1 LAITDF
7 GLSNEYNNNQLLKTP
22 CGSPSYAAPEMILG
36 RKYNGLSVDIWSSG
50 IILYAMVCGHLPFKD
65 LDQEKL
71 YKKIITCNY
80 TMPNYVTN
88 DCKDLINR
96 ILCNNE
102 KNRITINEL
111 KNHPFLVESFREYN
125 PNEFIYYND
134 NKIYNKIIEMMI
146 YNLPKY
152 NYTKDDII
160 QSIKNNEFNNI
171 TTTYKLLLKKIFLK
185 ENDNRPNLLF
195 TKSST
200 DSCVTT
206 NYVSNFV
213 TKSTLDERKK
223 VNNKKIESRYKND
236 DSNKEIPK
244 NCTNKIKNCL
254 TFSINNNQ
262 KTKDNKIYSYYTR
275 TVEQKNS
282 NEKQKENNKKIIIK
296 DKTTYKNSKFNDVNN
311 INNINNN
318 YENSNDNT
326 NDKMRMDSNEICD
339 IETDSNNNISNSN
352 NDKVKKSSIFDNHSS
367 LNTNSSRKIIKEL
380 NNKSNDKTKRITIY
394 NTHQNNLN
402 ILSNDFV
409 DIYSHIQNIYS
420 YDVSNYNI
428 SKIGEFPIEIKS
440 TRKNTDHDSSGV
452 LLSQNIKKINKIK
465 QNIDNY
471 ILKNCQF
478 NKIELNESNLSHK
491 KNKLNSKIKKDK
503 NIKKKKTID
512 NNIIE
517 DRPNSNYN
525 SSILNYIKISKPQS
539 KNATKQNFLK
549 LNDIKENKKF
559 STRYSPSPPSIYL
572 KINLEK
578 NKHKDLV
585 KKQAQNTEKKKHS
598 KSTKKNKY
606 FNNSSNKKINTENN
620 FVKNNNNIIINN
632 IKKNNRVNNENKSNP
647 KTYYSIYIQKSK
659 IESSNII
666 KTNKKPKNCFR
677 KNSNSLA
684 FNPFNINNN
693 NSYNKNSINSNINNN
708 INLSVNSNSNIKNIP
723 SKNTIKSIKEKKLTK
738 IKTLSDKTIKHF
750 YKNEL
755 EKKDQSLSN
764 KNIIKFKTDEI
775 KYYNNILKRNIYNN
789 IKNNNNDSFYSE
801 THIYKYKK
809 NNDKYSNK
817 TYDSNSNDFAVCN
830 TNSSLEE
837 INKKI
842 IELSKNKNFTLTQI
856 DLTNYICTKN
866 KKNSIKIEI
875 SSKGKN
881 NMLKIFYLEGKENIT
896 KDLIKNIIFSIGF

>member
-1 LAITDF
+1 
-7 GLSNEYNNNQLLKTP
+7 
-22 CGSPSYAAPEMILG
+22 
-36 RKYNGLSVDIWSSG
+36 
-50 IILYAMVCGHLPFKD
+50 
-65 LDQEKL
+65 
-71 YKKIITCNY
+71 
-80 TMPNYVTN
+80 
-88 DCKDLINR
+88 
-96 ILCNNE
+96 
-102 KNRITINEL
+102 
-111 KNHPFLVESFREYN
+111 
-125 PNEFIYYND
+125 
-134 NKIYNKIIEMMI
+134 
-146 YNLPKY
+146 
-152 NYTKDDII
+152 
-160 QSIKNNEFNNI
+160 
-171 TTTYKLLLKKIFLK
+171 
-185 ENDNRPNLLF
+185 
-195 TKSST
+195 
-200 DSCVTT
+200 
-206 NYVSNFV
+206 
-213 TKSTLDERKK
+213 
-223 VNNKKIESRYKND
+223 
-236 DSNKEIPK
+236 
-244 NCTNKIKNCL
+244 
-254 TFSINNNQ
+254 
-262 KTKDNKIYSYYTR
+262 
-275 TVEQKNS
+275 
-282 NEKQKENNKKIIIK
+282 
-296 DKTTYKNSKFNDVNN
+296 
-311 INNINNN
+311 
-318 YENSNDNT
+318 
-326 NDKMRMDSNEICD
+326 MDSNEICD

-585 KKQAQNTEKKKHS
+585 KKQVQNTEKKKHS

-606 FNNSSNKKINTENN
+606 FNNSSNKKINTENI

-647 KTYYSIYIQKSK
+647 KTYYSIYKQKEIK
-659 IESSNII
+659 ESSNII
-666 KTNKKPKNCFR
+666 KNRKKTKNCYR
-677 KNSNSLA
+677 KNSNNLA
-684 FNPFNINNN
+684 FNPFNNTLQKNNN
-693 NSYNKNSINSNINNN
+693 CEKSNINYSNSNN
-708 INLSVNSNSNIKNIP
+708 INCNS
-723 SKNTIKSIKEKKLTK
+723 SKNTINDNNSISLVNSVKITNEKKLVRL
-738 IKTLSDKTIKHF
+738 KTSSNKSLNFNYNNDQK
-750 YKNEL
+750 KN
-755 EKKDQSLSN
+755 DQSLSN
-764 KNIIKFKTDEI
+764 KNIMKYKGEEI
-775 KYYNNILKRNIYNN
+775 NYYNNIL
-789 IKNNNNDSFYSE
+789 IKNNYNTINNANNGSYCSDN
-801 THIYKYKK
+801 HVIKLK
-809 NNDKYSNK
+809 NNKKTKSKYNK
-817 TYDSNSNDFAVCN
+817 NTYDFNSNDFAVCN

-837 INKKI
+837 INQKLNG
-842 IELSKNKNFTLTQI
+842 LSKNKNFSLVSM
-856 DLTNYICTKN
+856 DLKNYICTKN
-866 KKNSIKIEI
+866 KNNSIKIEI
-875 SSKGKN
+875 SSKGN
-881 NMLKIFYLEGKENIT
+881 INMLKIYYLEGKESIT
-896 KDLIKNIIFSIGF
+896 KELIKNIIFSIGF